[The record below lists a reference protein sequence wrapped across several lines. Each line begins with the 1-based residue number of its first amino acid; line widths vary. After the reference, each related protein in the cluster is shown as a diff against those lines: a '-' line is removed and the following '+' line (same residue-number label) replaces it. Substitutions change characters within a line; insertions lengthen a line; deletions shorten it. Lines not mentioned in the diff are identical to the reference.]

1 MAYTLSTNLNS
12 NKLIISQKCKFKSV
26 KDIFK
31 LSDNKPIV
39 IAGPCSIEN
48 YNRLDK
54 IANLLKEVGVKCIRG
69 GAYKPRTS
77 PYDFQGLGE
86 DGLKILNEV
95 AEKYGLL
102 AITEV
107 VDTRHVELVSKY
119 VSILQIG
126 SRNMDNYEL
135 LKEVGNAKNTVMLK
149 RGFSATINE
158 FMLAAE
164 YIAKNGKNN
173 IILCERGI
181 RTFETKTR
189 NTLDISCIPI
199 IKLETNLPI
208 IVDLSHSLGRK
219 DIVYPIAK
227 AVIAVGGDGIMIEVH
242 PDPNSALS
250 DNEQQMNVSEFKE
263 FMDKFENG
271 FLRC

>member
-12 NKLIISQKCKFKSV
+12 NKLIISQKGKFKSV
-26 KDIFK
+26 KEIFK

-54 IANLLKEVGVKCIRG
+54 IAKLLKEVGVKCIRG

-208 IVDLSHSLGRK
+208 IVDLRHSLGRK

>member
-12 NKLIISQKCKFKSV
+12 NKLIISQKGKFKSV
-26 KDIFK
+26 KEIFK

-54 IANLLKEVGVKCIRG
+54 IAKLLKEVGVKCIRG

-173 IILCERGI
+173 I
-181 RTFETKTR
+181 TFETKTR